1 MISEAFVRNNVEE
14 IINQGLSFI
23 PPSSRLAKMINQVI
37 QWSRQF
43 EKWEDCFQK
52 IQEYYGG
59 YNAVHT
65 INNAAI
71 VTMALLY
78 SKGDFH
84 KGITIAVMAGW
95 DTDCNGATV
104 GSILGVM
111 NGASKLPKQWISPLN
126 DTITTLVGMDRVIK
140 ISTLAERTMYHALN
154 HTIGVNRQ

>member
-1 MISEAFVRNNVEE
+1 
-14 IINQGLSFI
+14 
-23 PPSSRLAKMINQVI
+23 MINQVI
-37 QWSRQF
+37 QWSHQY
-43 EKWEDCFQK
+43 ENWEDCFEK
-52 IQEYYGG
+52 IKENYGN

-84 KGITIAVMAGW
+84 QGITIAVMAGW

-111 NGASKLPKQWISPLN
+111 NGASKLPKHWISPLN
-126 DTITTLVGMDRVIK
+126 DSITTLVGMDHVIK
-140 ISTLAERTMYHALN
+140 ISTLAERTMFHALN
-154 HTIGVNRQ
+154 HSNGLKRQ